1 MQCKQGTDVQVQIGK
16 VDQGFIRDRECTKET
31 PVIFG
36 VPDSP
41 IYGTGKRIRPG
52 VPGREDSE
60 HMKKILL
67 PELLPLEDYAFEF
80 LNQSLSPPKTFW
92 ELLMLLRTRSCLFY
106 PFIFL
111 AFSCF

>member
-41 IYGTGKRIRPG
+41 IYGRGNGSGQGSREGGFRAYEKDTAARIAPSGRLRPG
-52 VPGREDSE
+52 GRPLVRRERQHRLLLQAAGTWRPEREDGV
-60 HMKKILL
+60 
-67 PELLPLEDYAFEF
+67 
-80 LNQSLSPPKTFW
+80 
-92 ELLMLLRTRSCLFY
+92 
-106 PFIFL
+106 L
-111 AFSCF
+111 AP